1 MERHDPPS
9 SEDKPGKKKKVQ
21 SLIDK
26 VYSRTNLALAWEKVK
41 RNHGSAGIDEVTITE
56 FEANKEFYLDLLY
69 RKLREGTYQPKPVK
83 RVEIAKSGGG
93 VRKLGLPMIPS
104 YCTSLQAAWG

>member
-9 SEDKPGKKKKVQ
+9 AETNPGKKQKVQ

-56 FEANKEFYLDLLY
+56 FEANKEFYLDLL
-69 RKLREGTYQPKPVK
+69 
-83 RVEIAKSGGG
+83 
-93 VRKLGLPMIPS
+93 
-104 YCTSLQAAWG
+104 